1 MSEYYHTKE
10 SVDEYIQLAQGI
22 DGGAIIEKLKDIL
35 PSGSTVL
42 ELGSGPGKDWK
53 ILSEEYD
60 VIGSDLSSEFLD
72 RLKESNPEGRFIQL
86 DAVTIETD
94 TKFECVYSNKVM
106 HHLRDEE
113 FINSL
118 ARQFQLLHAGGIIC
132 HSFWRGKGSEVFKGM
147 FVNYQTEES
156 LADHVKDKFEILL
169 LEPYQEVEN
178 DDSILLIASKTP

>member
-22 DGGAIIEKLKDIL
+22 DGSAIIEKLKEIL

-72 RLKESNPEGRFIQL
+72 RLKESNPEGRFLQL

-94 TKFECVYSNKVM
+94 TKFECIYSNKVI
-106 HHLRDEE
+106 HHLSDEE
-113 FINSL
+113 IMTSIT
-118 ARQFQLLHAGGIIC
+118 RQSDLLHAGGIIC
-132 HSFWRGKGSEVFKGM
+132 HSFWRGEGSEVFKGM
-147 FVNYQTEES
+147 FVNYQTEAS
-156 LADHVKDKFEILL
+156 LTRLVEGKFEIHV
-169 LEPYQEVEN
+169 LEPYQEFEK
-178 DDSILLIASKTP
+178 DDSLLLIASKTT